1 MIWCVQEDL
10 KQEDD
15 GCCEENLETEVK
27 IEADDVDDE
36 EKEVVVSSPI
46 PVKKVGKKVSDS
58 LIPFK

>member
-1 MIWCVQEDL
+1 MQEDL

-15 GCCEENLETEVK
+15 VCCEENLETEVKVK

>member
-36 EKEVVVSSPI
+36 EKEV
-46 PVKKVGKKVSDS
+46 SDS

>member
-1 MIWCVQEDL
+1 MQEDL

-27 IEADDVDDE
+27 IEADDE

>member
-27 IEADDVDDE
+27 IEADDE